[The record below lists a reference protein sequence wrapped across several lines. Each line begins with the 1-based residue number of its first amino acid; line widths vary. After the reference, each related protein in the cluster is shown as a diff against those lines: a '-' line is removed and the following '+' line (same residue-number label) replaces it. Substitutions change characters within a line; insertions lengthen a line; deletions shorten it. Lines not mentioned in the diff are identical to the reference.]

1 MIARAFLNMYR
12 HSWFE
17 RLYPAGCSV
26 VAAAACWV
34 FKLEPPKEPSSV
46 FIFLFASSV
55 TFGAIVSGFVG
66 TSLSILTA
74 LVTPLMKEI
83 RRTSYLNK
91 LGSYLGFALASG
103 IILSCTSIVGMW
115 LIYYDWFFGIWC
127 GVFVFCVACLYRL
140 ATIMLLIF
148 RDHDMYVSS

>member
-1 MIARAFLNMYR
+1 MIVRAFLKIYR

-17 RLYPAGCSV
+17 SLYPVGCAV
-26 VAAAACWV
+26 VAAAACWI

-46 FIFLFASSV
+46 FIFLLASSV

-66 TSLSILTA
+66 TSLLILTA

-83 RRTSYLNK
+83 RQTSFLNK
-91 LGSYLGFALASG
+91 LGSYLSFALASG
-103 IILSCTSIVGMW
+103 IMLSCTSIVGMW
-115 LIYYDWFFGIWC
+115 LIYYDWFFSIWC
-127 GVFVFCVACLYRL
+127 AMFVFCVACLHRL

-148 RDHDMYVSS
+148 RSHDK

>member
-1 MIARAFLNMYR
+1 MIARVFLNIYR

-17 RLYPAGCSV
+17 HLYPAGCSV
-26 VAAAACWV
+26 VAATACWM

-46 FIFLFASSV
+46 VIFLLASSV

-83 RRTSYLNK
+83 RRTSYLSK

-148 RDHDMYVSS
+148 RNHDM